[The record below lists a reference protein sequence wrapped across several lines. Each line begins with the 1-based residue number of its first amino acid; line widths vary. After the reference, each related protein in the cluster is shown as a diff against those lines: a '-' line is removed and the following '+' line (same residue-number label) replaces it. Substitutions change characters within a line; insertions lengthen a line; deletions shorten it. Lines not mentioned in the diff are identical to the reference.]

1 MNGHYPGGTQLT
13 SEMPRWNIGNEHP
26 ADPIAFLKTL
36 SQPVEPGARWR
47 QFVQD
52 SSIAAPRSR
61 NALPI
66 TEAELRLIASAAI
79 IGDSSQPVKG

>member
-1 MNGHYPGGTQLT
+1 MKDRDPDATQLQP
-13 SEMPRWNIGNEHP
+13 ELPRWNIGNEDP
-26 ADPIAFLKTL
+26 ADRIAFLQTPAP
-36 SQPVEPGARWR
+36 PVEPGARCL

-52 SSIAAPRSR
+52 SSMAAPRSR

-79 IGDSSQPVKG
+79 MGDSNHPVKG